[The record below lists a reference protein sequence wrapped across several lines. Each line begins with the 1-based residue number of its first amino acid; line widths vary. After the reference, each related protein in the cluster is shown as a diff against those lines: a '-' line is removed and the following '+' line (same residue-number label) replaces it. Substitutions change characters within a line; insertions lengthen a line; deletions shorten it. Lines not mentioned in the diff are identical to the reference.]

1 MDYFSYLHL
10 ISSAREETVLGREEK
25 GELCVPHTAMLA
37 ICRTPEGPG
46 LSAESPTDRSTLGK
60 GEKADGR
67 EWC

>member
-1 MDYFSYLHL
+1 MPLCL
-10 ISSAREETVLGREEK
+10 NWAVVAGK
-25 GELCVPHTAMLA
+25 GELCAPHTAMLA